1 MKREVDYV
9 EVGFIALGGLLASLS
24 ANAKV
29 VIYTDSQHSPVN
41 LSPET
46 QIVWLDVAEQQRQ
59 KIFAHLSADP
69 QQAAIQAQA
78 ILQSPQWHQQEQQLI
93 QSYRAVVKAWQ
104 SGVRK
109 YPAVVFDDRDVVYGT
124 VDVAKA
130 SALREQRQ
138 P

>member
-1 MKREVDYV
+1 MWKS
-9 EVGFIALGGLLASLS
+9 ALLLWVGLLASLS

-46 QIVWLDVAEQQRQ
+46 QIVWLDVAEQHQRQ
-59 KIFAHLSADP
+59 IFAHLSADP

-124 VDVAKA
+124 ADVAKA